1 MNKKFLPLIFFLL
14 IPIYGCG
21 NSNTKTGTTDIQI
34 SQEGMVDQST
44 RDIISKEYDA
54 KGNLLNCT
62 IGNSSWKRGLPSC
75 NEIIDQRTKDFE
87 RIALNEQKRLE
98 KEKSEKANLKLKETL
113 LKDFESLIND
123 KEKLTELANGI
134 KGIRE
139 KWNDIGDIPEKFQQ
153 KIQKE
158 YANFY
163 KLGLVD
169 NTHYDE
175 LEQTAMRQ

>member
-21 NSNTKTGTTDIQI
+21 NSNTKTGTSDIQI

-75 NEIIDQRTKDFE
+75 NEIIDKIFSFDSKNSQCYSVKESTVECGKKK
-87 RIALNEQKRLE
+87 NRLILR
-98 KEKSEKANLKLKETL
+98 K
-113 LKDFESLIND
+113 
-123 KEKLTELANGI
+123 
-134 KGIRE
+134 
-139 KWNDIGDIPEKFQQ
+139 
-153 KIQKE
+153 
-158 YANFY
+158 Y
-163 KLGLVD
+163 K
-169 NTHYDE
+169 
-175 LEQTAMRQ
+175 

>member
-62 IGNSSWKRGLPSC
+62 IGNSSWERGLPSC
-75 NEIIDQRTKDFE
+75 NEIIDKRTKDFE
-87 RIALNEQKRLE
+87 KIALTEQKRLE
-98 KEKSEKANLKLKETL
+98 KEKRKKIEQYKKSLKE
-113 LKDFESLIND
+113 
-123 KEKLTELANGI
+123 EKQILNEET
-134 KGIRE
+134 
-139 KWNDIGDIPEKFQQ
+139 
-153 KIQKE
+153 
-158 YANFY
+158 
-163 KLGLVD
+163 
-169 NTHYDE
+169 
-175 LEQTAMRQ
+175 

>member
-1 MNKKFLPLIFFLL
+1 MNKKFFPLIFFLL

-75 NEIIDQRTKDFE
+75 NEIIDKRTKDFE
-87 RIALNEQKRLE
+87 RIALTEQKRLE
-98 KEKSEKANLKLKETL
+98 KEKSEKIEQFKKSLKEEKQKLEIKRREEIKINEL
-113 LKDFESLIND
+113 LTRKKSNTKSF
-123 KEKLTELANGI
+123 AFQ
-134 KGIRE
+134 
-139 KWNDIGDIPEKFQQ
+139 IGR
-153 KIQKE
+153 
-158 YANFY
+158 AH
-163 KLGLVD
+163 V
-169 NTHYDE
+169 
-175 LEQTAMRQ
+175 